1 MMTDVAGRHSLR
13 RYRFYRMIAISKIH
27 GGPSVFSF
35 KSRAW
40 QFGLTTLL
48 LVGTYLSSLT
58 SAVSTFEYDLFLY
71 ILGLQPYDR
80 DLVFVTSIRVVPQ
93 WSLLLVYAPI
103 FIVYVHMYTRSRTTV
118 VSLLTLILILFGLL
132 MLEVLLA
139 IFLQW
144 FLPVVFP
151 GLVMLL
157 VSAIY
162 WAIDL
167 YQGFAASV
175 LTQQQPVALEDV
187 RKRLEK
193 GDLRTALTLLKQC
206 PYSDDLLE
214 VGYELGMR
222 LESGNHWASAL
233 NLYHWLSKYDPGLS
247 DFVTRAEEIRKNRAL
262 LLKLGHQMPRAK
274 PEVPSIGNYR
284 LIRKIA
290 KGSTSVMYEATDMRT
305 HNRVA
310 LKVMALRK
318 GETHDRE
325 RIEHWLHEAEIVSQ
339 LDHENI
345 VKIHDAELLKDSA
358 YIAMDYISGYSMS
371 ARLRKREYLTV
382 GECIRISKD
391 MLRALAVAHGHG
403 IVHGDIKPANIM
415 YDAVNDTY
423 ILTDFGAA
431 YTERRERKADNVI
444 VGTPAYMSPEQ
455 LEGKKLDGRSD
466 LFSLAVTLYHLL
478 TGNQPFAGD
487 SLPELKKNIVR
498 EEPDLNHLTLPAG
511 ITEVIVKAL
520 QKKPYT
526 RFADAQQ
533 MLISVEYCENQ
544 LRERMRQYS

>member
-1 MMTDVAGRHSLR
+1 M
-13 RYRFYRMIAISKIH
+13 
-27 GGPSVFSF
+27 FSF

-40 QFGLTTLL
+40 QFGLTTIL
-48 LVGTYLSSLT
+48 LVVTYLFSLT
-58 SAVSTFEYDLFLY
+58 SLVSTLEYDLFLY
-71 ILGLQPYDR
+71 ILGLQPVDR
-80 DLVFVTSIRVVPQ
+80 ELISISTIPVVPQ

-103 FIVYVHMYTRSRTTV
+103 FAIYVNKYTRSRTTV
-118 VSLLTLILILFGLL
+118 VSLLTLVLILFGLL
-132 MLEVLLA
+132 MLEVVMA
-139 IFLQW
+139 VFMQV

-162 WAIDL
+162 WALDL
-167 YQGFAASV
+167 YQGVATSV
-175 LTQQQPVALEDV
+175 LTQQKPIALSDV
-187 RKRLEK
+187 RSRVEK
-193 GDLRTALTLLKQC
+193 GELRTALTMLKQC

-222 LESGNHWASAL
+222 LESSNHWAGAL

-247 DFVTRAEEIRKNRAL
+247 DFVTRIEEIRKNRAL
-262 LLKLGHQMPRAK
+262 LLKLGKTQPVDK
-274 PEVPSIGNYR
+274 PEVPTIGNYR

-290 KGSTSVMYEATDMRT
+290 KGSTAVMYEATDMRT

-310 LKVMALRK
+310 LKVMTLRK
-318 GETHDRE
+318 GERNHRE
-325 RIEHWLHEAEIVSQ
+325 RVEHWLHEAEIVSQ
-339 LDHENI
+339 LDHKNI
-345 VKIHDAELLKDSA
+345 VKIHDAELGKRSA

-371 ARLRKREYLTV
+371 LRLRKREYLTV

-431 YTERRERKADNVI
+431 YTELRERKAENVI

-478 TGNQPFAGD
+478 TGNQPFAGN
-487 SLPELKKNIVR
+487 SLPELKKNIVS

-511 ITEVIVKAL
+511 ITEVIIKAL
-520 QKKPYT
+520 QKKPYM

-544 LRERMRQYS
+544 LRERMKQQF